1 MKKFVFIGLLVLA
14 GCFSGFVMNF
24 SEKDIKNE
32 KNVLVNP
39 SFENGFYS
47 YNEIPEGWMVMD
59 KPNGTIFWDKD
70 VHNSG
75 EKSLKIENP
84 RKTIRLISDSFV
96 INPGAVYYIRAFVK
110 SDRITSKQ
118 ITLQFIVFDK
128 EGKKVNV
135 FGKKFFIEDKWTKLS
150 LTAGFFKSSAKFAR
164 IIISIPRKPDVTFWI
179 DDVEVYNI
187 HSFMKRK

>member
-1 MKKFVFIGLLVLA
+1 
-14 GCFSGFVMNF
+14 MNF

-96 INPGAVYYIRAFVK
+96 INPEAVYYIRAFVK
-110 SDRITSKQ
+110 SDRLTSKQ